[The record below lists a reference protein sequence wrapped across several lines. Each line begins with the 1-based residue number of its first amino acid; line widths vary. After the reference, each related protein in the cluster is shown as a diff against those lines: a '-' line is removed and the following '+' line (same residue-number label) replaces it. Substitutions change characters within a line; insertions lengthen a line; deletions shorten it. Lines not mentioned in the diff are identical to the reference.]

1 MQDKWHKLYRVKSF
15 SILFQ
20 VILFIA
26 LVLVIVTFINSSWQ
40 KITNHKVTSGSRQKM
55 IWVLGK
61 GMEMRSWGSFVPPCK
76 SPIITPVPKPKIR
89 INTQDQCVMRLCV
102 FINYQIGTYTLSI
115 YLNLFVIY
123 LLLTKKKHIYK
134 SKFL

>member
-1 MQDKWHKLYRVKSF
+1 
-15 SILFQ
+15 
-20 VILFIA
+20 
-26 LVLVIVTFINSSWQ
+26 
-40 KITNHKVTSGSRQKM
+40 M

-61 GMEMRSWGSFVPPCK
+61 GMEMRSWGSFVSPCK
-76 SPIITPVPKPKIR
+76 SLIITPVPKPKIR

-134 SKFL
+134 SKFLQTKNYSLPVTNSHALSHVNSNQHKKILK